1 VAFREDHSRIRSENG
16 AQNFALLRRITFNAL
31 RREKTEK
38 GGLRT
43 KQKRCGWDHDY
54 LFSVLRLMTADE
66 LAAPS

>member
-1 VAFREDHSRIRSENG
+1 MTAVAELTPE
-16 AQNFALLRRITFNAL
+16 A
-31 RREKTEK
+31 
-38 GGLRT
+38 GLRT